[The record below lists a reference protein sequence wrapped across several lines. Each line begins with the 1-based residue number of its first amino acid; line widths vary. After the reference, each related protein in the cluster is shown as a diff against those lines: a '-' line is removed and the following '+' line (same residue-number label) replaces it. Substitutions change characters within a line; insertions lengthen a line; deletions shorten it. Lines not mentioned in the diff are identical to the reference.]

1 MSSGDKILNRISL
14 DCDERISQ
22 IGAETDEK
30 CAQIMAQAKLDAD
43 KISAE
48 IADRAQSKVKQMQ
61 AASKSRCDLETR
73 NAFLKRRREEIDKTY
88 SEILNKMKN
97 LPDEDYF
104 ELIYTFAKK
113 LNGMSGVVLLNEKDM
128 NRLPKNFL
136 ARLEK
141 CGVKAELSKAPCD
154 IESGF
159 ILKCGDIEENMDFSA
174 ILSEKRDAIE
184 DFTNRQFECETMS
197 LVGI

>member
-113 LNGMSGVVLLNEKDM
+113 LNGMSGVVLLNKKDM

-141 CGVKAELSKAPCD
+141 CGVKAELSKIPCD

-184 DFTNRQFECETMS
+184 DFINQELFKA
-197 LVGI
+197 

>member
-30 CAQIMAQAKLDAD
+30 CAQIMAQAKLDAN

-113 LNGMSGVVLLNEKDM
+113 LSGMSGVVLLNKKDM

-136 ARLEK
+136 ARLEE
-141 CGVKAELSKAPCD
+141 CGVKAELSKMPCD

-184 DFTNRQFECETMS
+184 DFINQELFKA
-197 LVGI
+197 

>member
-22 IGAETDEK
+22 IGAETNEK

-113 LNGMSGVVLLNEKDM
+113 LNGMNGVVLLNEKDM
-128 NRLPKNFL
+128 NRLPKDFL
-136 ARLEK
+136 ARHISVDRKMRRKIREK
-141 CGVKAELSKAPCD
+141 KVAQGHKDRKSV
-154 IESGF
+154 
-159 ILKCGDIEENMDFSA
+159 
-174 ILSEKRDAIE
+174 
-184 DFTNRQFECETMS
+184 
-197 LVGI
+197 V

>member
-48 IADRAQSKVKQMQ
+48 IADRARSKVKQMQ

-113 LNGMSGVVLLNEKDM
+113 LSGMSGVVLLNKKDM

-136 ARLEK
+136 ARLEE
-141 CGVKAELSKAPCD
+141 CGVKAELSKMPCD

-184 DFTNRQFECETMS
+184 DFINQELFKA
-197 LVGI
+197 

>member
-22 IGAETDEK
+22 IGAETNEK

-113 LNGMSGVVLLNEKDM
+113 LNGMNGVVLLNEKDM
-128 NRLPKNFL
+128 NRLPKDFL
-136 ARLEK
+136 ARLEE
-141 CGVKAELSKAPCD
+141 CGVKTELSKTPCD

-184 DFTNRQFECETMS
+184 DFINQELFKA
-197 LVGI
+197 

>member
-14 DCDERISQ
+14 DCDERISK
-22 IGAETDEK
+22 INAETDEK

-128 NRLPKNFL
+128 NRLPKDFL

-141 CGVKAELSKAPCD
+141 CGVKAKLSKSPCD

-184 DFTNRQFECETMS
+184 DFINQELFKA
-197 LVGI
+197 

>member
-48 IADRAQSKVKQMQ
+48 IARAQSKVKQMQ

-113 LNGMSGVVLLNEKDM
+113 LNGMSGVVLLNKKDM
-128 NRLPKNFL
+128 NRLPKDFL
-136 ARLEK
+136 ARLEE
-141 CGVKAELSKAPCD
+141 CGVKAELSKTPCD

-184 DFTNRQFECETMS
+184 DFINQELFKA
-197 LVGI
+197 

>member
-1 MSSGDKILNRISL
+1 
-14 DCDERISQ
+14 
-22 IGAETDEK
+22 
-30 CAQIMAQAKLDAD
+30 MAQAKLDAD

-128 NRLPKNFL
+128 NRLPKDFL
-136 ARLEK
+136 ARLEE
-141 CGVKAELSKAPCD
+141 CGVKAELSKTPCD
-154 IESGF
+154 IESGLF
-159 ILKCGDIEENMDFSA
+159 LNAVTLKKIWTSRQYCPKSVTLSRIL
-174 ILSEKRDAIE
+174 
-184 DFTNRQFECETMS
+184 
-197 LVGI
+197 

>member
-113 LNGMSGVVLLNEKDM
+113 LNGMSGVVLLNKKDM
-128 NRLPKNFL
+128 NRLPKDFL
-136 ARLEK
+136 ARLEE
-141 CGVKAELSKAPCD
+141 CGVKAELSKTPGD

-184 DFTNRQFECETMS
+184 DFINQELFKA
-197 LVGI
+197 

>member
-14 DCDERISQ
+14 DCDERISK
-22 IGAETDEK
+22 INAETDEK

-48 IADRAQSKVKQMQ
+48 IADKAQLKVKQMQ

-88 SEILNKMKN
+88 SEILNKMEN

-113 LNGMSGVVLLNEKDM
+113 LSGMSGIVLLNEKDM
-128 NRLPKNFL
+128 NRLPKDFI
-136 ARLEK
+136 AKLEK

-174 ILSEKRDAIE
+174 ILSEKRDIIE
-184 DFTNRQFECETMS
+184 DFINQELFKA
-197 LVGI
+197 

>member
-22 IGAETDEK
+22 IGAETNEK

-113 LNGMSGVVLLNEKDM
+113 LNGMNGVVLLNEKDM
-128 NRLPKNFL
+128 NRLPKDFL
-136 ARLEK
+136 ARLEE
-141 CGVKAELSKAPCD
+141 CGVKAELSKMPCD

-184 DFTNRQFECETMS
+184 DFINQELFKA
-197 LVGI
+197 

>member
-14 DCDERISQ
+14 DCDERISK

-30 CAQIMAQAKLDAD
+30 CTQIMAQAKLDAD

-48 IADRAQSKVKQMQ
+48 IADRALSKVKQMQ
-61 AASKSRCDLETR
+61 AASKSRCDLEAR
-73 NAFLKRRREEIDKTY
+73 NA
-88 SEILNKMKN
+88 LNKMKN

-128 NRLPKNFL
+128 NRLPKDFL

-141 CGVKAELSKAPCD
+141 CGVKAELSKTPCD

-184 DFTNRQFECETMS
+184 DFINQELFKA
-197 LVGI
+197 

>member
-22 IGAETDEK
+22 IGAETNEK

-113 LNGMSGVVLLNEKDM
+113 LSGMSGVVLLNKKDM

-141 CGVKAELSKAPCD
+141 CGVKAELSKIPCD

-174 ILSEKRDAIE
+174 ILTEKRDAIE
-184 DFTNRQFECETMS
+184 DFINQELFKA
-197 LVGI
+197 

>member
-88 SEILNKMKN
+88 SEILNKMKT

-104 ELIYTFAKK
+104 ALIYTFAKK

-136 ARLEK
+136 ARLEE
-141 CGVKAELSKAPCD
+141 CGVKEKKKKTPCD

-184 DFTNRQFECETMS
+184 DFINQELFKA
-197 LVGI
+197 

>member
-14 DCDERISQ
+14 DCDERISK
-22 IGAETDEK
+22 INAETDEK

-48 IADRAQSKVKQMQ
+48 IADKAQSKVKQMQ

-88 SEILNKMKN
+88 SEILNKMEN

-113 LNGMSGVVLLNEKDM
+113 LSGMSGVVLLNKKDM
-128 NRLPKNFL
+128 NRLPKDFI
-136 ARLEK
+136 AKLEK

-174 ILSEKRDAIE
+174 ILSEKRDIIE
-184 DFTNRQFECETMS
+184 DFINQELFKA
-197 LVGI
+197 

>member
-128 NRLPKNFL
+128 NRLPKDFL

-141 CGVKAELSKAPCD
+141 CGVKAELSKTPRD

-184 DFTNRQFECETMS
+184 DFINQELFKA
-197 LVGI
+197 

>member
-113 LNGMSGVVLLNEKDM
+113 LNEMSGVVLLNEKDM

-141 CGVKAELSKAPCD
+141 CGVKAELSKIPCD

-184 DFTNRQFECETMS
+184 DFINQELFKA
-197 LVGI
+197 

>member
-113 LNGMSGVVLLNEKDM
+113 LSGMSGVVLLNEKDM

-136 ARLEK
+136 ARLEE
-141 CGVKAELSKAPCD
+141 CGVKAELSKMPCD

-184 DFTNRQFECETMS
+184 DFINQELFKA
-197 LVGI
+197 

>member
-43 KISAE
+43 KISSE

-141 CGVKAELSKAPCD
+141 CGVKAELSKTPGD

-184 DFTNRQFECETMS
+184 DFINQELFKA
-197 LVGI
+197 

>member
-113 LNGMSGVVLLNEKDM
+113 LNGMSGVVLLNEKDI
-128 NRLPKNFL
+128 NRLPKDFL
-136 ARLEK
+136 ARLEE

-159 ILKCGDIEENMDFSA
+159 ILKCGDIEGNMDFSA

-184 DFTNRQFECETMS
+184 DFINQELFKA
-197 LVGI
+197 

>member
-14 DCDERISQ
+14 DCDERISK
-22 IGAETDEK
+22 INAETDEK

-113 LNGMSGVVLLNEKDM
+113 LSGMSGVVLLNEKDM

-136 ARLEK
+136 ARLEE
-141 CGVKAELSKAPCD
+141 CGVKSELSKTPCD

-174 ILSEKRDAIE
+174 ILSEKRDIIE
-184 DFTNRQFECETMS
+184 DFINQELFKA
-197 LVGI
+197 

>member
-113 LNGMSGVVLLNEKDM
+113 LNGMSGVVLLNKKDM
-128 NRLPKNFL
+128 NRLPKDFL
-136 ARLEK
+136 ARLEE
-141 CGVKAELSKAPCD
+141 CGVKAELSKTPCD
-154 IESGF
+154 IVSGF

-184 DFTNRQFECETMS
+184 DFINQELFKA
-197 LVGI
+197 

>member
-88 SEILNKMKN
+88 SEILNKMEN

-113 LNGMSGVVLLNEKDM
+113 LSGMSGVVLLNKKDM
-128 NRLPKNFL
+128 NRLPKDFL
-136 ARLEK
+136 ARLEE

-184 DFTNRQFECETMS
+184 DFINQELFKA
-197 LVGI
+197 

>member
-128 NRLPKNFL
+128 NRLPKDFL

-141 CGVKAELSKAPCD
+141 CGVKAELSKTPCD

-159 ILKCGDIEENMDFSA
+159 IPKCGDIEENMDFSA

-184 DFTNRQFECETMS
+184 DFINQE
-197 LVGI
+197 LLKA

>member
-30 CAQIMAQAKLDAD
+30 CAQIMAQAKLDAN

-113 LNGMSGVVLLNEKDM
+113 LSGMSGVVLLNKKDM

-136 ARLEK
+136 ARLEE

-174 ILSEKRDAIE
+174 ILSEKRDIIE
-184 DFTNRQFECETMS
+184 DFINQELFKA
-197 LVGI
+197 

>member
-128 NRLPKNFL
+128 NRLPKDFL
-136 ARLEK
+136 ARLEE
-141 CGVKAELSKAPCD
+141 CGVKSELSKTPCD

-184 DFTNRQFECETMS
+184 DFINQELFKA
-197 LVGI
+197 

>member
-48 IADRAQSKVKQMQ
+48 IADKAQSKVKQMQ

-73 NAFLKRRREEIDKTY
+73 NAFLKRRREEIDRTY
-88 SEILNKMKN
+88 SEILNKMEN

-113 LNGMSGVVLLNEKDM
+113 LSGMSGVVLLNKKDM
-128 NRLPKNFL
+128 NRLPKDFL
-136 ARLEK
+136 AKLEK
-141 CGVKAELSKAPCD
+141 CGVKAELSNTPCD

-174 ILSEKRDAIE
+174 ILSEKRDIIE
-184 DFTNRQFECETMS
+184 DFINQELFKA
-197 LVGI
+197 

>member
-128 NRLPKNFL
+128 NRLPKDFL
-136 ARLEK
+136 ARLEE

-154 IESGF
+154 IECGF

-184 DFTNRQFECETMS
+184 DFINQELFKA
-197 LVGI
+197 

>member
-14 DCDERISQ
+14 DCDERISK
-22 IGAETDEK
+22 INAETDEK

-113 LNGMSGVVLLNEKDM
+113 LNGMSGVVLLNKKDM
-128 NRLPKNFL
+128 NRLPKNQKRRVTLKADLFL
-136 ARLEK
+136 NAVTLKKTWTSRQYCLK
-141 CGVKAELSKAPCD
+141 SVTLSR
-154 IESGF
+154 
-159 ILKCGDIEENMDFSA
+159 IL
-174 ILSEKRDAIE
+174 
-184 DFTNRQFECETMS
+184 
-197 LVGI
+197 

>member
-14 DCDERISQ
+14 DCDERISK
-22 IGAETDEK
+22 INAETDEK

-88 SEILNKMKN
+88 SEILNKMEN

-113 LNGMSGVVLLNEKDM
+113 LSGMSGVVLLNEKDM

-136 ARLEK
+136 ARLEE
-141 CGVKAELSKAPCD
+141 CGVKAELSKTPFD

-184 DFTNRQFECETMS
+184 DFINQELFKA
-197 LVGI
+197 

>member
-22 IGAETDEK
+22 IGAETDE

-128 NRLPKNFL
+128 NRLPKDFL
-136 ARLEK
+136 ARLEE
-141 CGVKAELSKAPCD
+141 CGVKAELSKTPCD

-184 DFTNRQFECETMS
+184 DFINQELFKA
-197 LVGI
+197 

>member
-30 CAQIMAQAKLDAD
+30 CAQIMAQAQAKLDAD

-61 AASKSRCDLETR
+61 AASKSRCDLEIR

-113 LNGMSGVVLLNEKDM
+113 LNGMSGVVLLNKKDM
-128 NRLPKNFL
+128 NRLPKDFL
-136 ARLEK
+136 ARLEE
-141 CGVKAELSKAPCD
+141 CGVKAELSKTPCD

-184 DFTNRQFECETMS
+184 DFINQELFKA
-197 LVGI
+197 

>member
-14 DCDERISQ
+14 DCDERISK

-113 LNGMSGVVLLNEKDM
+113 LNGMSGVVLLNKKDM
-128 NRLPKNFL
+128 NRLPKDFL

-141 CGVKAELSKAPCD
+141 CGVKAELSKMPCD

-184 DFTNRQFECETMS
+184 DFINQELFKA
-197 LVGI
+197 

>member
-1 MSSGDKILNRISL
+1 LSSGDKILNRISL

-113 LNGMSGVVLLNEKDM
+113 LNGMSGVVLLNKKDM

-141 CGVKAELSKAPCD
+141 CGVKAELSKIPCD

-184 DFTNRQFECETMS
+184 DFINQELFKA
-197 LVGI
+197 

>member
-1 MSSGDKILNRISL
+1 M
-14 DCDERISQ
+14 
-22 IGAETDEK
+22 
-30 CAQIMAQAKLDAD
+30 
-43 KISAE
+43 
-48 IADRAQSKVKQMQ
+48 
-61 AASKSRCDLETR
+61 
-73 NAFLKRRREEIDKTY
+73 TY

-113 LNGMSGVVLLNEKDM
+113 LSGMSGVVLLNKKDM
-128 NRLPKNFL
+128 NRLPKDFL
-136 ARLEK
+136 ARLEE
-141 CGVKAELSKAPCD
+141 CGVKAELSKTPCD

-184 DFTNRQFECETMS
+184 DFINQELFKA
-197 LVGI
+197 

>member
-48 IADRAQSKVKQMQ
+48 IADRAQSKFKQMQ

-113 LNGMSGVVLLNEKDM
+113 LSGMSGVVLLNEKDM
-128 NRLPKNFL
+128 NRLPKDFL
-136 ARLEK
+136 ARLEE
-141 CGVKAELSKAPCD
+141 CGVKAELSKMPCD

-184 DFTNRQFECETMS
+184 DFINQELFKA
-197 LVGI
+197 

>member
-1 MSSGDKILNRISL
+1 M
-14 DCDERISQ
+14 
-22 IGAETDEK
+22 
-30 CAQIMAQAKLDAD
+30 
-43 KISAE
+43 
-48 IADRAQSKVKQMQ
+48 
-61 AASKSRCDLETR
+61 TR
-73 NAFLKRRREEIDKTY
+73 H
-88 SEILNKMKN
+88 KMKN

-128 NRLPKNFL
+128 NRLPKDFL

-141 CGVKAELSKAPCD
+141 CGVKAELSKTPCD

-184 DFTNRQFECETMS
+184 DFINQELFKA
-197 LVGI
+197 